1 MKSNMNHAKET
12 GFWSRIGHAI
22 VLPKAVTAFEE
33 SYLQR
38 MNKIALLFFYAHL
51 PIFLLF
57 AWLNATGVAFTLGLT
72 AAVLV
77 VPTLAYRTFA
87 SQRNKSL
94 VFGFTAMC
102 MGGVLVH
109 IGQGPVQIEM
119 HFYFF
124 AVLAMLSLFAN
135 PMVIVVAAVTVALH
149 HLVLWFLVPD
159 SVFNYD
165 APLWVVLVH
174 AAFVVLETVAACFI
188 ARNFF
193 DNVIGLEKKVEERT
207 AEITRR
213 NRDMR
218 LVLDNVRQGLVT
230 IDRQARLAAEHSSIL
245 QRWFGSYTP
254 GETLGDYL
262 GRSDARFGQ
271 WFQLS
276 WEAVTDDFLP
286 LELALSQLPSRITRD
301 GQHLRLEYQAIQD
314 AAGKLE
320 QVMVVVSD
328 ISSEIAQAEAEARQR
343 EILAVFERILND
355 RQGFTEFYEEAR
367 RLLSESDPNGAA
379 DSTAVKRS
387 LHTLKGNTSLFG
399 LDSVARICHSLEETL
414 AEGDTSRARQE
425 YQRLRGC
432 WEGLA
437 DTIDRMLGQHTK
449 DTVTMTGSEYESLL
463 RKVVEGADHADI
475 ARALVDLTL
484 EPTEIRLG
492 RFAEQARQLALRLEK
507 GAIEVE
513 VAANGVRLARDRYAP
528 FWSSFTHVLRNAID
542 HGIEA
547 PEQRRESGKDETGR
561 LQLRSYEHAGEIVLE
576 VRDDGRGIDWHAV
589 RERAQQRGLPHASQE
604 DLIQALMHPG
614 FSTRDEVSDTSGR
627 GVGLAA
633 VHEACRELG
642 GKIDLRSEPGR
653 GSVFQFRFPASAAT
667 NQAGS
672 LQG

>member
-1 MKSNMNHAKET
+1 MESTEPTNMHR
-12 GFWSRIGHAI
+12 GFWRRVGSAL
-22 VLPKAVTAFEE
+22 VLPKNVTAFEV

-38 MNKIALLFFYAHL
+38 MNRIALLFFYAHL
-51 PIFLLF
+51 PIFLLL
-57 AWLNATGVAFTLGLT
+57 AWLNDTGVAFTLGLT

-77 VPTLAYRTFA
+77 VPTVAYRSFA
-87 SQRNKSL
+87 SERNKSL
-94 VFGFTAMC
+94 VFGFTSMC

-124 AVLAMLSLFAN
+124 AVLAMLALFAN
-135 PMVIVVAAVTVALH
+135 PMAIVVAATTVALH
-149 HLVLWFLVPD
+149 HLVLWFLIPD

-207 AEITRR
+207 VEIRRR

-230 IDRQARLAAEHSSIL
+230 IDREARLAAEHSSIL

-254 GETLGDYL
+254 GETLAAYL

-271 WFQLS
+271 WFQLG
-276 WEAVTDDFLP
+276 WESVIDDFLP

-301 GQHLRLEYQAIQD
+301 GKHLRLEYQAIQD
-314 AAGKLE
+314 ANGRLE

-328 ISSEIAQAEAEARQR
+328 ITSEIAQAEAEARQR

-355 RQGFTEFYEEAR
+355 RQGFTEFHEEAR
-367 RLLSESDPNGAA
+367 RLLGESDPVHASDLAA
-379 DSTAVKRS
+379 AKRA
-387 LHTLKGNTSLFG
+387 LHTLKGNSSLFG
-399 LDSVARICHSLEETL
+399 IDSVARICHAIEECL
-414 AEGDTSRARQE
+414 AEDDLERAGQE
-425 YQRLRGC
+425 YQRLRES
-432 WEGLA
+432 WDGLA
-437 DTIDRMLGQHTK
+437 DTIDRMLGQHAK
-449 DTVTMTGSEYESLL
+449 DTVMLSGSDYEKLL
-463 RKVVEGADHADI
+463 RMVVEGAKHPEI
-475 ARALVDLTL
+475 ARCLVDLTL

-492 RFAEQARQLALRLEK
+492 RFAEQARQLAQRLEK

-513 VAANGVRLARDRYAP
+513 VAGNGVRLARDRYAP

-547 PEQRRESGKDETGR
+547 PEQRRESGKDEKGR

-576 VRDDGRGIDWHAV
+576 VRDDGRGIDWQAV
-589 RERAQQRGLPHASQE
+589 RERASRQGLPHGSQD
-604 DLIQALMHPG
+604 DLIQALLHPG

-633 VHEACRELG
+633 VHDACRELG
-642 GKIDLRSEPGR
+642 GRIDLRSEPGR
-653 GSVFQFRFPASAAT
+653 GSVFQFRFPATAAV
-667 NQAGS
+667 QAAVTAPN
-672 LQG
+672 